1 MGVYE
6 HSDTLIPPIGAKM
19 KLTALSVK
27 EAKPAQKPY
36 KLSDG
41 GGLFLLV
48 NPNGKM
54 YWRYKYRFTGK
65 EKLLALGV
73 YPAVSLKEARAKHRD
88 AKELLSNDIDP
99 SAQRKAIKL
108 ARSEATKN
116 NFKVIGLEWFAKQK
130 PTWTENHWSKVERM
144 MVRDLFP
151 YLGDRP
157 VNDITPPE
165 LLSVLR
171 KIESRGALES
181 AKRTKQIAG
190 QIFRYGVATGRCER
204 DPSQDLAGAL
214 APPIKKHFASTT
226 DPKAVGRLL
235 LVLDGYIGTAVVR
248 AALRIAP
255 LTFVRPGELRTA
267 KWQEIDL
274 DKAEWRYYVTK
285 TKSEHIVPL
294 STQAVEILQ
303 ELYPLTC
310 NSVYVFPSA
319 RTLSRPMSNN
329 AVLSAMRR
337 MGISKE
343 EMCGHG
349 FRAMA
354 RTILDEELHFR
365 PDWIEQQLAHAVK
378 DSHGRAYNRTK
389 HLPQRAEMM
398 QAWADYLDKLKASH
412 NSHDN
417 IKIYKSF

>member
-1 MGVYE
+1 
-6 HSDTLIPPIGAKM
+6 M

-27 EAKPAQKPY
+27 EAKPAEKAY

-54 YWRYKYRFTGK
+54 YWRYKYRFAGR
-65 EKLLALGV
+65 EKLLAIGV
-73 YPAVSLKEARAKHRD
+73 YPSVSLKEARARHRD
-88 AKELLSNDIDP
+88 AQELLSTGIDP
-99 SAQRKAIKL
+99 SAQRKAMKL
-108 ARSEATKN
+108 SKN
-116 NFKVIGLEWFAKQK
+116 QAAENSFQVVGLEWFTKQK
-130 PTWTENHWSKVERM
+130 PTWAENHWTKVERM
-144 MVRDLFP
+144 MTRDLFP
-151 YLGDRP
+151 YLGNRP
-157 VNDITPPE
+157 LNEITPPE
-165 LLSVLR
+165 LLAVLR

-181 AKRTKQIAG
+181 AKRTKQISG

-214 APPIKKHFASTT
+214 ANPVKKHFASTT
-226 DPKAVGRLL
+226 EPKAVGALL
-235 LVLDGYIGTAVVR
+235 NSLEGYMGTAVVR

-267 KWQEIDL
+267 KWSEIDL
-274 DKAEWRYYVTK
+274 DKAEWRYHVTK

-294 STQAVEILQ
+294 STQAVEIFQ

-310 NSVYVFPSA
+310 NSEYVFPSA

-337 MGISKE
+337 MGIGKD

-354 RTILDEELHFR
+354 RTILDEELNFR
-365 PDWIEQQLAHAVK
+365 PDWIEHQLAHAVK
-378 DSHGRAYNRTK
+378 DAHGRAYNRTA
-389 HLPQRAEMM
+389 HLPQRKQMM
-398 QAWADYLDKLKASH
+398 QAWADYLDNLKAQAHAS
-412 NSHDN
+412 NV
-417 IKIYKSF
+417 IPAKFG

>member
-1 MGVYE
+1 
-6 HSDTLIPPIGAKM
+6 M

-27 EAKPAQKPY
+27 EAKPAEKPY

-54 YWRYKYRFTGK
+54 YWRYKYRFAGK

-73 YPAVSLKEARAKHRD
+73 YPAVSLKDARAKHRD
-88 AKELLSNDIDP
+88 AQELLSAAIDP

-108 ARSEATKN
+108 TKN
-116 NFKVIGLEWFAKQK
+116 QAAENSFKVVGLEWFAKQK
-130 PTWTENHWSKVERM
+130 PTWAENHWTKVERM
-144 MVRDLFP
+144 MTRDLFP
-151 YLGDRP
+151 YLGSRP
-157 VNDITPPE
+157 INEITPPE
-165 LLSVLR
+165 LLAVLR

-214 APPIKKHFASTT
+214 ATPVKKHFASTT
-226 DPKAVGRLL
+226 EPKAVGRLL
-235 LVLDGYIGTAVVR
+235 NALDGYMGTAVVR

-267 KWQEIDL
+267 KWAEMDL
-274 DKAEWRYYVTK
+274 AKAEWRYWVTK

-294 STQAVEILQ
+294 STQSVEILK
-303 ELYPLTC
+303 ELQPLTG
-310 NSVYVFPSA
+310 NSEYVFPSA

-337 MGISKE
+337 MGVGKE

-365 PDWIEQQLAHAVK
+365 PDWIEHQLAHAVK
-378 DSHGRAYNRTK
+378 DVHGRAYNRTA
-389 HLPQRAEMM
+389 HLPERKKMM
-398 QAWADYLDKLKASH
+398 QAWADYLDNLKAQARAK
-412 NSHDN
+412 NVVTA
-417 IKIYKSF
+417 SFG